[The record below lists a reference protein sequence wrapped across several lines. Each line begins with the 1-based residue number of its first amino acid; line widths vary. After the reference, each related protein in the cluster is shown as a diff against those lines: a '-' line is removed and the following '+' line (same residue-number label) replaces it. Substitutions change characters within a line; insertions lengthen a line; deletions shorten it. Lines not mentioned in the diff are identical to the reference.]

1 MPGLV
6 WRPGRLEA
14 LVAGSRAPALPLLII
29 VDHIYEHEGVVQG
42 QQMSQRYA
50 TLTSISD
57 KYAPILRQQCEQM
70 GMNVKEIEQELRK
83 VAEGGD
89 PEKVQQYLNSLRNKY
104 GELILNAMRKIAL
117 DPKQISQEL
126 LAQADYPKSAKIVLD
141 DFGNVFMDN
150 SNLSQSK

>member
-14 LVAGSRAPALPLLII
+14 LVARSTAAVLPLLII
-29 VDHIYEHEGVVQG
+29 NDHIYEHEGVVQG

-50 TLTSISD
+50 TLRSISD

-83 VAEGGD
+83 VAEAGD
-89 PEKVQQYLNSLRNKY
+89 PEKLQKYLDSLREKY
-104 GELILNAMRKIAL
+104 SELIQNAMRQISL
-117 DPKQISQEL
+117 DPKQISNEL

-141 DFGNVFMDN
+141 GFGNVFMDN
-150 SNLSQSK
+150 SNVYESK